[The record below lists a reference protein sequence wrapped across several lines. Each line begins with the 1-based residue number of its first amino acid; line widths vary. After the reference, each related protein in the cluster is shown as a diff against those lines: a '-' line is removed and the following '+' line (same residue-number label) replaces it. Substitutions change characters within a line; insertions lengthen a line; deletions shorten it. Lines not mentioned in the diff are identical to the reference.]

1 MESIPTKAEKLL
13 ATLKIKGIDPA
24 TNLNPGTS
32 SDDILRIASELGIT
46 LPQEVIDLCD
56 RSAR

>member
-13 ATLKIKGIDPA
+13 ATLKIKGIDPTA
-24 TNLNPGTS
+24 NLNPGTS
-32 SDDILRIASELGIT
+32 SDDILRITSQLGIA